1 MLGGDMRRNQGGGL
15 LVGEVRRRVCS
26 ASGLYF
32 IKFLSTPITVSDV
45 NFLKVQV
52 RLAVQ

>member
-1 MLGGDMRRNQGGGL
+1 MLGAGMGRNQGGGL
-15 LVGEVRRRVCS
+15 LVGEIRRRGGS
-26 ASGLYF
+26 TSGLYF
-32 IKFLSTPITVSDV
+32 LKFLSTPITVSDV